1 MSDAAAATPTEAARP
16 AKPQRVKQ
24 ACVRCFEAKV
34 RCSGDQPACVRCLQ
48 KHAECYFNPAGNS
61 RVKRLRTPAD
71 EGEFASTSGPTREDR
86 GASAST
92 STTATAPA
100 TATESAS
107 DAPPVVVRQPFFRWL
122 GLTSVMPPLQ
132 GVTFRPLT
140 IAVQERD
147 DAPSTAPPAPRPG
160 PSDPVVKA
168 AEAEAW
174 VRVFY
179 ALFENYLPYMP
190 LQEALEQIARGTFS
204 EIVLV
209 SMCALVKRVRPETP
223 GPEAEQLADRAKA
236 LAITHL
242 ALPTLDTVYALL
254 LLAYH
259 EHGAD
264 RDAGL
269 WAYCGMA
276 IRACVDLGLH
286 KPFEPVNETEAALR
300 LRVAWDV
307 ICLDR
312 ILSCGTGRATTLP
325 LSQIEIPLPP
335 PRTTVR
341 TSQGVDLPDPF
352 PTLCSLFLIT
362 GNVSDAVNSTASSSC
377 VPPEVPVSVQ
387 LELAEYQVNLLPSLN
402 FSTSSFSLY
411 ASAGYGQVF
420 LLLSVWHQAIHLAI
434 HEAELLFTQPGTTM
448 TAQGLPPPSGSSA
461 VSVADMLAY
470 SSVISDEA
478 FLCTPILSQ
487 PILMAG
493 RAASVLLRTLSTSA
507 PTAQLEPLE
516 RAVTVCQKTLERMR
530 ERWHGLSW
538 HVESMV
544 KNARD
549 VDLSGIG
556 ATILTSD
563 RGMFAKAKLDDLAR
577 SCSWLLD
584 ELNTTPA
591 VDGAVGVGFSSWGV
605 SSGPEAPAAPPQSS
619 VAVIRSGR
627 TSPLLWTDQSG
638 GLNEFAETMGGFLSA
653 DWATWQPSHD
663 EFEDLVAL
671 PPSAGEVAPP

>member
-1 MSDAAAATPTEAARP
+1 MDNAVASNSTAAPPLP
-16 AKPQRVKQ
+16 AKPPRVKH

-34 RCSGDQPACVRCLQ
+34 RCSGDQPACVRCIQ
-48 KHAECYFNPAGNS
+48 KRAECYFNPAGNS
-61 RVKRLRTPAD
+61 RMKRSRKTED
-71 EGEFASTSGPTREDR
+71 EAELDSASSTAREER
-86 GASAST
+86 GAS
-92 STTATAPA
+92 TATAA
-100 TATESAS
+100 ESVS
-107 DAPPVVVRQPFFRWL
+107 DDPPVVVRQPFFRWL

-132 GVTFRPLT
+132 GVPFRSLS
-140 IAVQERD
+140 IAVQERV
-147 DAPSTAPPAPRPG
+147 DAPSNGQPAPRPA
-160 PSDPVVKA
+160 SRDPAVEA
-168 AEAEAW
+168 AEAEAR
-174 VRVFY
+174 VRTFY
-179 ALFENYLPYMP
+179 GLFENYLPYMP
-190 LQEALEQIARGTFS
+190 LHEALEQLARGTLS

-209 SMCALVKRVRPETP
+209 SMSALVKRVRPATP

-236 LAITHL
+236 LAVAHL

-286 KPFEPVNETEAALR
+286 KPFDTVDAAEAALR
-300 LRVAWDV
+300 LRIAWGV

-312 ILSCGTGRATTLP
+312 ILSCGTGRVTTLP

-335 PRTTVR
+335 PRTSVR

-352 PTLCSLFLIT
+352 PTLCSLFLIC
-362 GNVSDAVNSTASSSC
+362 GNVSDAVNSTPSSSST
-377 VPPEVPVSVQ
+377 PPHVPVSVQ
-387 LELAEYQVNLLPSLN
+387 LELADYQANLPSALN

-411 ASAGYGQVF
+411 ASASYGQVF

-434 HEAELLFTQPGTTM
+434 HHAALLFTQPGTTI

-461 VSVADMLAY
+461 VSIADMLAY
-470 SSVISDEA
+470 SSVILDEA

-493 RAASVLLRTLSTSA
+493 RAASVLLRTLSTSI
-507 PTAQLEPLE
+507 PTGQLEPLE
-516 RAVTVCQKTLERMR
+516 RAVTVCQKTLERMQ
-530 ERWHGLSW
+530 ERWLGLSW
-538 HVESMV
+538 HVESMT
-544 KNARD
+544 KNAREI
-549 VDLSGIG
+549 DLSGIG

-584 ELNTTPA
+584 ELNTAPA
-591 VDGAVGVGFSSWGV
+591 DEGPVGVGFSSWGV
-605 SSGPEAPAAPPQSS
+605 SSEPVSQAPPPQSS

-627 TSPLLWTDQSG
+627 ASPLLWNDSSG
-638 GLNEFAETMGGFLSA
+638 GLNEFAENMGGFLSA
-653 DWATWQPSHD
+653 DWAAWQSIEQGFD
-663 EFEDLVAL
+663 EFSAL
-671 PPSAGEVAPP
+671 PPSFGELAPP